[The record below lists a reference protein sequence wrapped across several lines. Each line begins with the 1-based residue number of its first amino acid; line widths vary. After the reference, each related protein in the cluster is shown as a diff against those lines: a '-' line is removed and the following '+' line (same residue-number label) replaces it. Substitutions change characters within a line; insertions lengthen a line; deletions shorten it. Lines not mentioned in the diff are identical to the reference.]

1 MFTRKIET
9 IPFREFLRQEDHTK
23 NEKSLQPTLPLYGFL
38 GLDSTFSSFNA
49 PYTVVFLVGGVLI
62 LSTIIEHTLLSRGHE
77 RIAERLQ
84 TTVSFIMPICFYA
97 FLVFGV
103 VKVLL

>member
-1 MFTRKIET
+1 MFKRKIET
-9 IPFREFLRQEDHTK
+9 IPFREFLRQEDYT

-38 GLDSTFSSFNA
+38 GLDSTFSNFNA
-49 PYTVVFLVGGVLI
+49 PYTVVFLVSGVLI

-84 TTVSFIMPICFYA
+84 TTVSFIMPICFYG
-97 FLVFGV
+97 FLVFCV
-103 VKVLL
+103 MKVLL